1 MKALQRF
8 LIALVGDPR
17 LDPLSARLFN
27 SVSLVNGVLNLF
39 GAFAALTLPDPL
51 RLFLLHFISGSL
63 FLVYYYIS
71 RFRSRHQSLF
81 WVFNISLLAF
91 LSFNW
96 FWNGGSVGGA
106 HYYFIPALVIATIL
120 LDGRKPYLIYSVSLA
135 TVAALF
141 LTEHFHPEYITMY
154 PSREERVM
162 DAGSN
167 YLFVQ
172 LLTGILIFIL
182 SRNLEFERLKSDRLL
197 RNILPDVVAEELKMR
212 DRVTPRGYAYA
223 TVLFADMT
231 GFTRASANMKPA
243 DLIQELDQI
252 FAAFDGAVRATG
264 LEKIKTIG
272 DAYMAA
278 GGIPEENHTHPV
290 DAVLCALRF
299 HRLMKRHAASSEAA
313 RGWSLRIGLH
323 CGPVITGVVGT
334 DKFVYDVWGDTV
346 NTASRM
352 ESSGVPGQVNISKD
366 LYDQVKD
373 FFVCESRGQLP
384 VKGKG
389 EMEMFLVRGIRPEL
403 EKSPNHPNEEFKRR
417 YAMLKD
423 GGKQ

>member
-1 MKALQRF
+1 MKPLLRLLVR
-8 LIALVGDPR
+8 LIGDPR

-27 SVSLVNGVLNLF
+27 SVSIVNGVLNLL
-39 GAFAALTLPDPL
+39 GSFAALTLPDPV

-63 FLVYYYIS
+63 FLLYYFIS
-71 RFRSRHQSLF
+71 RFRSQHRSLF
-81 WVFNISLLAF
+81 WLFNLTILVF

-120 LDGRKPYLIYSVSLA
+120 LDGRRPYLIYGISLL
-135 TVAALF
+135 VVGSLF
-141 LTEHFHPEYITMY
+141 AIEYLYPEWITMY
-154 PSREERVM
+154 PSREDRLM
-162 DAGSN
+162 DAGGN

-182 SRNLEFERLKSDRLL
+182 TNSLEFERLKSDRLL
-197 RNILPDVVAEELKMR
+197 RNILPLTVAEELKKR
-212 DRVTPRGYAYA
+212 DRVTPRGYSSA
-223 TVLFADMT
+223 TVLFADLT
-231 GFTRASANMKPA
+231 GFTAASA
-243 DLIQELDQI
+243 DLNPEQLIKELDQL
-252 FAAFDGAVRATG
+252 FASFDHAVRATG

-278 GGIPEENHTHPV
+278 GGIPDENQTHSV

-299 HRLMKRHAASSEAA
+299 QKLMKRHSTASEPA
-313 RGWSLRIGLH
+313 RNWRLRVGIH

-352 ESSGVPGQVNISKD
+352 EAAGLPGEVNISKD
-366 LYDQVKD
+366 MYERVKD
-373 FFVCESRGQLP
+373 FFICEGRGLLP

-389 EMEMFLVRGIRPEL
+389 DMEMFLVKGIRPEL
-403 EKSPNHPNEEFKRR
+403 EDRPNHPNAEFKAL
-417 YAMLKD
+417 YARLK
-423 GGKQ
+423 GL